1 MKTYVIQRDGTEIGT
16 FTKRQLKQGIRSGE
30 VKPSDEMRQDGTK
43 DWHRVGSVSKLS
55 EDLKDSP
62 EAEDSQA
69 DPPEASFIIN
79 PDSADQTDYAMDAQN
94 PDDTS
99 VDLEGDASNGEMDS
113 VDDSVDESS
122 TQTDTEQ
129 ARSDLTRATVFATQN
144 YLRRSIFINNADS
157 IQKYGIILQYIAV
170 LLLAIYT
177 YLVYRNQ
184 GSPNPLLISASYAA
198 AIIIGSVAASKCRH
212 AGQRLVASTPTS
224 VRGHQPLDM
233 LGLMILTAG
242 LAILVGTILS
252 VIISPAGAESAIG
265 QTESAIGQTESVV
278 WTILYGVLALLATVL
293 ASGLVLSPSITNVEI
308 ETVTATEEGFGLVA
322 LVAKAGLLLSPFVLA
337 SCSAIGVLQG
347 TVALYHL
354 WQKDGLVDLDNLS
367 GWTSPLIM
375 LLIAGFYPLVM
386 YFVLLVYSMFERMF
400 R

>member
-1 MKTYVIQRDGTEIGT
+1 MKTYVIQREGDEIGV

-30 VKPSDEMRQDGTK
+30 VKPSDEMRQTGTRE
-43 DWHRVGSVSKLS
+43 WHPVGSVSKLF
-55 EDLKDSP
+55 EDLK
-62 EAEDSQA
+62 ETGT
-69 DPPEASFIIN
+69 PPKRTKEPTEVSFVIS
-79 PDSADQTDYAMDAQN
+79 PDSADQTNFNAVAQN

-99 VDLEGDASNGEMDS
+99 VDLESDTLDDDIDS
-113 VDDSVDESS
+113 VDDSVDEPAPQVDS
-122 TQTDTEQ
+122 EQ
-129 ARSDLTRATVFATQN
+129 ARSDLRRATIFATQN

-157 IQKYGIILQYIAV
+157 IQKYGVILQYIAV
-170 LLLAIYT
+170 VILAVFT
-177 YLVYRNQ
+177 YLVYKNPESQ
-184 GSPNPLLISASYAA
+184 DPLLTAASFAA
-198 AIIIGSVAASKCRH
+198 AIIIGSIAAGKCRH

-242 LAILVGTILS
+242 LAMLVGSILS
-252 VIISPAGAESAIG
+252 AFLLTGG
-265 QTESAIGQTESVV
+265 TESVI
-278 WTILYGVLALLATVL
+278 WTIIYGVLALLATVL
-293 ASGLVLSPSITNVEI
+293 AAGLVLSPSITNVEI
-308 ETVTATEEGFGLVA
+308 ETVTSTEEAFGLVA

-347 TVALYHL
+347 SIALYHL
-354 WQKDGLVDLDNLS
+354 WRADEVVALTNMS
-367 GWTSPLIM
+367 GWEKPLLF

>member
-43 DWHRVGSVSKLS
+43 DWHRVGSVSKLY
-55 EDLKDSP
+55 EDLKDSS

-69 DPPEASFIIN
+69 GPSEASFIIN

-170 LLLAIYT
+170 LVLAIYT
-177 YLVYRNQ
+177 YLVYRNP
-184 GSPNPLLISASYAA
+184 GSPNPLLTSASYAA

-252 VIISPAGAESAIG
+252 VIIFPTEAES
-265 QTESAIGQTESVV
+265 TIGQTESVV

-308 ETVTATEEGFGLVA
+308 ETVTSTEEGFGLVA

-354 WQKDGLVDLDNLS
+354 WQADEEVALTNLS
-367 GWTSPLIM
+367 DWTSPLVI

>member
-1 MKTYVIQRDGTEIGT
+1 MKTYVIQRDGIEIGT

-43 DWHRVGSVSKLS
+43 DWHLVGSVSKLS

-354 WQKDGLVDLDNLS
+354 WQKDGLVNLNNLS
-367 GWTSPLIM
+367 DWTSPLVI

>member
-30 VKPSDEMRQDGTK
+30 VKPSDEMRQAGTK
-43 DWHRVGSVSKLS
+43 EWHRVGSVSKLY
-55 EDLKDSP
+55 EDLKDSS

-69 DPPEASFIIN
+69 DPSEASFIIN

-99 VDLEGDASNGEMDS
+99 VDVEGDASNGEMDS

-177 YLVYRNQ
+177 YLVYRNPL
-184 GSPNPLLISASYAA
+184 SPDPLLISASYAA

-278 WTILYGVLALLATVL
+278 WTILYGVLALLAAVL

-354 WQKDGLVDLDNLS
+354 WQKDGLVNLNNLS
-367 GWTSPLIM
+367 GWTSPLVI

>member
-30 VKPSDEMRQDGTK
+30 VKPSDEMRQAGTK
-43 DWHRVGSVSKLS
+43 EWHRVGSVSKLY
-55 EDLKDSP
+55 EDLKDSS

-69 DPPEASFIIN
+69 DPSEASFIIN

-170 LLLAIYT
+170 LVLAIYT
-177 YLVYRNQ
+177 YLVYRNP
-184 GSPNPLLISASYAA
+184 GSPNPLLTSASYAA

-265 QTESAIGQTESVV
+265 QTESTIGQTESVV

-354 WQKDGLVDLDNLS
+354 WQKDGLVNLNNLS
-367 GWTSPLIM
+367 GWTSPLVI

>member
-1 MKTYVIQRDGTEIGT
+1 
-16 FTKRQLKQGIRSGE
+16 
-30 VKPSDEMRQDGTK
+30 
-43 DWHRVGSVSKLS
+43 VGSVSKLY
-55 EDLKDSP
+55 EDLKDSS

-69 DPPEASFIIN
+69 GPSEASFIIN

-99 VDLEGDASNGEMDS
+99 VDVEGDAAKGEMDS

-129 ARSDLTRATVFATQN
+129 ARSDLKRATVFATQN
-144 YLRRSIFINNADS
+144 FLRRSIFINNADS

-170 LLLAIYT
+170 LVLAIYT
-177 YLVYRNQ
+177 YLVYRNSL
-184 GSPNPLLISASYAA
+184 SPDPLLNSASYAV
-198 AIIIGSVAASKCRH
+198 AIIIGSVAAGKCRH

-265 QTESAIGQTESVV
+265 QTESTIGQTESVV

-308 ETVTATEEGFGLVA
+308 ETVTSTEEGFGLVA